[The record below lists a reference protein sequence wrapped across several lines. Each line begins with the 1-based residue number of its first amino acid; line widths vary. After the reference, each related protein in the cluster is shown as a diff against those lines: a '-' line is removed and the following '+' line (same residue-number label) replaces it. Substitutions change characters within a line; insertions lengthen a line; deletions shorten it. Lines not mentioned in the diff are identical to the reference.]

1 VGDHLGI
8 PPVVCFWFL
17 LSLRFPTFLSTEAHQ
32 EALLLPAPT
41 PDFFCSAAYPPPFA
55 FFCHEPPDVNEAP
68 RRQYH
73 DDLELEGRQPTP
85 SRPSRC
91 HCAQDSWFERRQ
103 KANRYTPSSR
113 SSYHMRPIAKSRA
126 RRNDERRV
134 TYGLRVHL
142 LPRQSCGS
150 SHCNIERV
158 VLKTEILPVSPIA
171 LSEFSLI
178 E

>member
-73 DDLELEGRQPTP
+73 DDLELEGRQHRQDHPDAIAHGIPGLSAGRKRTDTRPPVAVYITCDRLENLGQDETMRDVSRTVYASTCCHDSRVWITP
-85 SRPSRC
+85 LQC
-91 HCAQDSWFERRQ
+91 
-103 KANRYTPSSR
+103 
-113 SSYHMRPIAKSRA
+113 RA
-126 RRNDERRV
+126 S
-134 TYGLRVHL
+134 GL
-142 LPRQSCGS
+142 QG
-150 SHCNIERV
+150 
-158 VLKTEILPVSPIA
+158 
-171 LSEFSLI
+171 
-178 E
+178 